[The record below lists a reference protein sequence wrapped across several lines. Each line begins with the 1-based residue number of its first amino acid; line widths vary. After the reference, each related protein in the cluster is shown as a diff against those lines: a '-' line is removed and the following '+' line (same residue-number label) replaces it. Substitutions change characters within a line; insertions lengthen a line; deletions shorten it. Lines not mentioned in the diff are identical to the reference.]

1 MPIFVCRGFSLID
14 LVEDARTHKLYALKR
29 ITCHG
34 KEDEHVA
41 NQEIEIMKTF
51 KHPNLVPLEESG
63 SITAGYHVQSGDPI
77 TETLIVMP
85 FYKVNIIQC
94 ICNDKAK

>member
-1 MPIFVCRGFSLID
+1 MFFSGFSVID

-34 KEDEHVA
+34 KEDEQIA
-41 NQEIEIMKTF
+41 NREIELMKTF
-51 KHPNLVPLEESG
+51 KHSNLVPVDEYG
-63 SITAGYHVQSGDPI
+63 TITAGYHVQSGDPI

-85 FYKVNIIQC
+85 FYKVQKQKKEDFN
-94 ICNDKAK
+94 A

>member
-1 MPIFVCRGFSLID
+1 
-14 LVEDARTHKLYALKR
+14 
-29 ITCHG
+29 
-34 KEDEHVA
+34 
-41 NQEIEIMKTF
+41 MKTF

-85 FYKVNIIQC
+85 FYKVSTIDSICKAYLCIQR
-94 ICNDKAK
+94 